1 MRIEMERDRLERAVA
16 SQIEA
21 WKTVKACFE
30 RCNVLCE
37 DGETRRFFWPPEL
50 EKDTIAVEM
59 RRSAM
64 DDCGLH
70 EHDYF
75 TLNYVYEG
83 ACEINTGDG
92 AFRARRNDMCFLQP
106 GAEHF
111 VSACPEEECIL
122 VNLLAR
128 KELIYRAFLPLIS
141 DSPLILSFFVQCMEE
156 GEGQTLFLPDTGED
170 IIRNLIE
177 VILVEDVERKSSYRQ
192 IIQCAFASILIH
204 FSRCYDDAALLAPPE
219 HHVNLD
225 AVMKYLSENCATVS
239 LESAAEHFNYN
250 ASYLSRLLQ
259 KETGKSFS
267 VLVRDF
273 KLERAGLLLQETG
286 LPVGMVASLVGY
298 SHLGNF
304 HKKFK
309 ERFGMTPKEFVRQSR
324 DGAAQPHGAVV
335 LAVRAGSRKAQTDE
349 TGREPVAGAHGGR

>member
-1 MRIEMERDRLERAVA
+1 MRIEIERDRLERAVA

-83 ACEINTGDG
+83 ACKINTGDG

-111 VSACPEEECIL
+111 VSACPGEECIL

-225 AVMKYLSENCATVS
+225 AVMKYLSI
-239 LESAAEHFNYN
+239 
-250 ASYLSRLLQ
+250 LQ
-259 KETGKSFS
+259 TKEGEK
-267 VLVRDF
+267 
-273 KLERAGLLLQETG
+273 
-286 LPVGMVASLVGY
+286 
-298 SHLGNF
+298 
-304 HKKFK
+304 
-309 ERFGMTPKEFVRQSR
+309 
-324 DGAAQPHGAVV
+324 
-335 LAVRAGSRKAQTDE
+335 
-349 TGREPVAGAHGGR
+349 